1 MKTLQP
7 FSSLFNSF
15 REGAFAGRF
24 FCIPHSTENAL
35 EKYRFRRKDDELK
48 DRADRRK
55 QLLRRMT
62 AGEEEEE
69 DVWQR

>member
-1 MKTLQP
+1 MHH
-7 FSSLFNSF
+7 

-35 EKYRFRRKDDELK
+35 EKYRFRRKDDELR

-62 AGEEEEE
+62 AADDEDEGE
-69 DVWQR
+69 DIWQR

>member
-1 MKTLQP
+1 MT
-7 FSSLFNSF
+7 FNLSF
-15 REGAFAGRF
+15 FPNRREGTFAGKF

-62 AGEEEEE
+62 ADEEE